1 VGTYNPIPY
10 GLDATKEVR
19 LRLDRIKYWLSV
31 GAQPSDR
38 VVSAARKEWSL
49 PPMTRRLLASESPPA
64 PHPPQLPLRRYQAYL
79 LWRAGLLPAPP
90 IPHTPTRWVPRAQLR
105 ELAKAAKSKAAFS
118 TLAAGGAAAPAAAR
132 LLAVACAPRTLG
144 VGLGGATSVRAAP
157 CSFAGFARA
166 PALFPLR

>member
-1 VGTYNPIPY
+1 MGTYNPIPY

-19 LRLDRIKYWLSV
+19 LRLDRIKYWLAV

-38 VVSAARKEWSL
+38 VVSGPFVARRCRGAPAAA
-49 PPMTRRLLASESPPA
+49 PPTAPA
-64 PHPPQLPLRRYQAYL
+64 ALSAAAQAYL

-105 ELAKAAKSKAAFS
+105 ELAKAAKNKASFS
-118 TLAAGGAAAPAAAR
+118 TVAAAGTAAAAAAR
-132 LLAVACAPRTLG
+132 LAVACAPRTLG
-144 VGLGGATSVRAAP
+144 VGLGGVASARAAP

-166 PALFPLR
+166 PALYSAPLR